1 MTADFLSLV
10 RQTYDQPQ
18 AMARRILA
26 LGLTRGQAMGAMAL
40 AATLWVLVTVV
51 PMLFVPL
58 ADPMLGEIARTPLA
72 LAAFQWAAMVFGAVL
87 MAKIG
92 KAFGGHGD
100 VTGAMVLL
108 AWAQMILAGLQ
119 AVQIVLSLVLP
130 ILALPVALFSLF
142 SYFFLLSHF
151 TAALH
156 GFSSVGKVLGGI
168 LLTMFALGFLLGLL
182 MALTLPVQNV

>member
-18 AMARRILA
+18 AMARRILS

-72 LAAFQWAAMVFGAVL
+72 LAAFQWAAMVF
-87 MAKIG
+87 
-92 KAFGGHGD
+92 
-100 VTGAMVLL
+100 
-108 AWAQMILAGLQ
+108 Q